1 MQLRRMIFGII
12 ALLIALTATYAQKDS
27 IVYGSNPKTGH
38 YAPVNGIQIYYESY
52 GKGEPLIM
60 LHGNGGS
67 IQAFRHQIPFFKKY
81 YHVIAIDSRLQGKS
95 GGSPDSISYDLMAS
109 DFCALLDHLHISSA
123 NVLGWSDGGID
134 GLIMAMKCPQ
144 KVKRLAITGANVVP
158 DSTAIPN
165 DGIQG
170 MKNFVMNSKT
180 ATKTQIALTK
190 MMIDQPNIPYVQL
203 KSILCPVLVMAGD
216 HDFIKAEHTLKIFQS
231 IPNAS
236 LCIFPDSNHGVCQQH
251 PELFNRTVLTFF
263 KK

>member
-1 MQLRRMIFGII
+1 MQKRRMILGII
-12 ALLIALTATYAQKDS
+12 ILMITFTTAFAQKNS
-27 IVYGSNPKTGH
+27 IVYGSNPNAGH
-38 YAPVNGIQIYYESY
+38 FAPVNGIQIYYESY
-52 GKGEPLIM
+52 GKGEPLIL

-67 IQAFRHQIPFFKKY
+67 IHAFSHQIPFFEKY

-95 GGSPDSISYDLMAS
+95 GGSADSISYDLMAN
-109 DFCALLDHLHISSA
+109 DFCALLDYLHISSA
-123 NVLGWSDGGID
+123 YVLGWSDGGND

-158 DSTAIPN
+158 DSTAIPI
-165 DGIQG
+165 DGIMS

-190 MMIDQPNIPYVQL
+190 MMIDQPNIPYSQL
-203 KSILCPVLVMAGD
+203 ALIQCPVLVMAGD

-231 IPNAS
+231 ITNAS

-251 PELFNRTVLTFF
+251 PELFNKTVLTFF